1 MAEAFELAGDSVGMG
16 EPSHPSLCRWQPSG
30 SLEIEGNDSLI
41 TRLTLDAGQS
51 RRFEFGYLGYRFVR
65 ELAPIYATYAIL
77 IVDYGVSPLELS
89 ILLSAWSAS
98 AIVFELPSG
107 ALADRLSRRW
117 LLMSACLFKSAC
129 FFVWMLYPTFWGFLC
144 GFVLWGLESAIRS
157 GAEEALV
164 YEAVQRERTGSHF
177 ERVFG
182 RGAAAGSLGTGL
194 AFLAGGYLVDSVGFD
209 LVLVISVVSPL
220 LGALLVWTWP
230 DSSSAQGRPPQL
242 SFARTLA
249 SGIGSVLGSRFLL
262 AVVAMAVLF
271 TPIWGGVD
279 EFLGVF
285 LLEKRQVSI
294 TFVGIVYAAATGANA
309 VAVVVA
315 HRFVGGGLKRVSA
328 IYGLATVMLF
338 GSVFLP
344 GPFGALPLVISLGLN
359 GLASILLDG
368 LLQRAADDA
377 TRATTASVKGLMQ
390 SITGIGVLLLCGA
403 LAGATDW
410 HTAVLGVCVL
420 AATLWVATGFLL
432 ARTSWRQGN

>member
-1 MAEAFELAGDSVGMG
+1 MRA
-16 EPSHPSLCRWQPSG
+16 
-30 SLEIEGNDSLI
+30 
-41 TRLTLDAGQS
+41 
-51 RRFEFGYLGYRFVR
+51 RRFEFGYLAYRFVR

-89 ILLSAWSAS
+89 ILLSSWSAS
-98 AIVFELPSG
+98 AFVFELPSG
-107 ALADRLSRRW
+107 VLADRLSRRW

-129 FFVWMLYPTFWGFLC
+129 FFVWILYPTFWGFLC
-144 GFVLWGLESAIRS
+144 GFVLWGLESATRS

-164 YEAVQRERTGSHF
+164 YEAVQRESTGSDF

-194 AFLAGGYLVDSVGFD
+194 AFLAGGYLVDSMGFD

-230 DSSSAQGRPPQL
+230 DAGNAQRRRARL
-242 SFARTLA
+242 SFAQTLA
-249 SGIGSVLGSRFLL
+249 DGIGSVLGSRYLL
-262 AVVAMAVLF
+262 AIVAMAVLF

-285 LLEKRQVSI
+285 LLEKTSVSI
-294 TFVGIVYAAATGANA
+294 TFVGIVYAAATGANV
-309 VAVVVA
+309 VAVVAA
-315 HRFVGGGLKRVSA
+315 HRLVGGGLRRVSRV
-328 IYGLATVMLF
+328 YGLATMMLF

-344 GPFGALPLVISLGLN
+344 GPLGALPLVISLGLN

-377 TRATTASVKGLMQ
+377 TRATTASVKGLLQ
-390 SITGIGVLLLCGA
+390 AIAGVGVLVFCGA
-403 LAGATDW
+403 LAGVTDW
-410 HTAVLGVCVL
+410 HTSVLGVCVL
-420 AATLWVATGFLL
+420 AATLWVATAYLL
-432 ARTSWRQGN
+432 ARAGLRQGN

>member
-1 MAEAFELAGDSVGMG
+1 MPDRA
-16 EPSHPSLCRWQPSG
+16 
-30 SLEIEGNDSLI
+30 N
-41 TRLTLDAGQS
+41 
-51 RRFEFGYLGYRFVR
+51 RFEFGYLGYRFVR
-65 ELAPIYATYAIL
+65 ELAPIYATYAVL
-77 IVDYGVSPLELS
+77 IVNYGVSPFELS
-89 ILLSAWSAS
+89 ILLSSWSAS

-117 LLMSACLFKSAC
+117 LLMSACWFKSAC
-129 FFVWMLYPTFWGFLC
+129 FFVWILYPTFWGFLC

-157 GAEEALV
+157 GTEEALV

-194 AFLAGGYLVDSVGFD
+194 AFLAGGYLVDSMGFD

-220 LGALLVWTWP
+220 LGALLVWTWS
-230 DSSSAQGRPPQL
+230 DSSSAQRSRAQL
-242 SFARTLA
+242 SFARTLTR
-249 SGIGSVLGSRFLL
+249 GIGSVLGSRYLL

-271 TPIWGGVD
+271 TPIWGAVD
-279 EFLGVF
+279 EYLGVF
-285 LLEKRQVSI
+285 LLEKKSVSI

-309 VAVVVA
+309 IAVVVA
-315 HRFVGGGLKRVSA
+315 HRLVGGGLKRVSW
-328 IYGLATVMLF
+328 IYGLATVMLS

-377 TRATTASVKGLMQ
+377 ARATTASVKGLMQ
-390 SITGIGVLLLCGA
+390 SITGIGVLFFCGA
-403 LAGATDW
+403 LAGITDW
-410 HTAVLGVCVL
+410 HTAVFGACVV
-420 AATLWVATGFLL
+420 AAILWVATGYLL
-432 ARTSWRQGN
+432 ARTVFDKRTEPN

>member
-1 MAEAFELAGDSVGMG
+1 
-16 EPSHPSLCRWQPSG
+16 
-30 SLEIEGNDSLI
+30 
-41 TRLTLDAGQS
+41 
-51 RRFEFGYLGYRFVR
+51 
-65 ELAPIYATYAIL
+65 
-77 IVDYGVSPLELS
+77 
-89 ILLSAWSAS
+89 
-98 AIVFELPSG
+98 
-107 ALADRLSRRW
+107 
-117 LLMSACLFKSAC
+117 
-129 FFVWMLYPTFWGFLC
+129 
-144 GFVLWGLESAIRS
+144 
-157 GAEEALV
+157 
-164 YEAVQRERTGSHF
+164 
-177 ERVFG
+177 
-182 RGAAAGSLGTGL
+182 
-194 AFLAGGYLVDSVGFD
+194 
-209 LVLVISVVSPL
+209 
-220 LGALLVWTWP
+220 
-230 DSSSAQGRPPQL
+230 
-242 SFARTLA
+242 
-249 SGIGSVLGSRFLL
+249 
-262 AVVAMAVLF
+262 MAVLF

-285 LLEKRQVSI
+285 LLEKRPVTI

-344 GPFGALPLVISLGLN
+344 GPFGALPLVISLGLS

-390 SITGIGVLLLCGA
+390 SIAGLGVLLLCGA
-403 LAGATDW
+403 LAGPTVG